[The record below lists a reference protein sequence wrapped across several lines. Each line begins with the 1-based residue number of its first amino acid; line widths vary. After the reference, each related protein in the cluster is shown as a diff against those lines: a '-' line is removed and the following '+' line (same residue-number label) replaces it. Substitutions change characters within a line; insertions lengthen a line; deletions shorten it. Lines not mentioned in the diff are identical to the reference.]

1 MIHKVLLVLM
11 LLVMYGIGAI
21 VIKSFGV
28 EYHSPKQKFY
38 SVCLTA
44 MKLLFI
50 GLSLLMFLFI

>member
-1 MIHKVLLVLM
+1 MLM